1 MRIIILSVL
10 ACTILSGCNL
20 QGPPPRSAQKQ
31 LTTSADHSV
40 EHRTAVPPEIER
52 YGAEIYKAVAYKFY
66 SAKKY
71 KGQRCTVRINLSP
84 EGKVTN
90 AYVENAHAEQN
101 DAELCKAAL
110 LAVQQ
115 AEIPAPPSMAVWQTL
130 KNVFLDFEPK

>member
-10 ACTILSGCNL
+10 TCTILSGCNL
-20 QGPPPRSAQKQ
+20 QGSTPKSAQKQ
-31 LTTSADHSV
+31 LTTSV

-66 SAKKY
+66 SPKKY

-115 AEIPAPPSMAVWQTL
+115 AEIPAPPSTEVWQTL